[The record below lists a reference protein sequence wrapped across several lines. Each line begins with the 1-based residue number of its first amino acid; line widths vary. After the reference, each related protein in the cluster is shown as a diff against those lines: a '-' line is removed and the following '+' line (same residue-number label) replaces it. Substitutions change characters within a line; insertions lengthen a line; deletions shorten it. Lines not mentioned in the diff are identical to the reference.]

1 MKPCLAQV
9 LHPLPVKHVLKVLL
23 CIPFPTIP
31 ELLRTL
37 KMSLLGHKQLEKHLV
52 LIVLMIKN
60 NSFTW
65 NRLLQNENC
74 NNLLTL
80 MSFRKTI
87 LYDFFYSTKEDLW
100 SVQALFKDQ
109 EITSILLKRISWSF
123 SYKQVWNDMRV

>member
-52 LIVLMIKN
+52 LIVLMIKI

-65 NRLLQNENC
+65 NRLLQNENR

-80 MSFRKTI
+80 MSFQNYVVFHKRR
-87 LYDFFYSTKEDLW
+87 
-100 SVQALFKDQ
+100 SV
-109 EITSILLKRISWSF
+109 ECPSF
-123 SYKQVWNDMRV
+123 I